1 MYYYITLIEKN
12 ELMPIARMTREISS
26 FRRQE
31 PFKFLIFGLILSPK
45 RIFSLLAKGQA
56 RTYNVLQNQIPG
68 VRVFMIIV
76 IARRFK
82 GSGEIPWCCF

>member
-1 MYYYITLIEKN
+1 
-12 ELMPIARMTREISS
+12 MPIARMTREIST

-31 PFKFLIFGLILSPK
+31 QEPFKSLIFGLILSPR
-45 RIFSLLAKGQA
+45 RIFSLVAKGQA
-56 RTYNVLQNQIPG
+56 RTYNVLHECVNQIPG